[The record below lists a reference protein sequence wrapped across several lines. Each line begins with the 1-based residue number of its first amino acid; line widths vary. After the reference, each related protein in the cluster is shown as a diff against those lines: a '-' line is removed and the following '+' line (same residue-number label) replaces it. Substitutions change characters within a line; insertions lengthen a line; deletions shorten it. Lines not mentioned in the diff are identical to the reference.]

1 MAIAI
6 IYITNKIYLGNPH
19 FMLYQLVQKLN
30 DLNLYI
36 QFSNSIEFKI
46 YFDSKNTSNPYKSHA
61 KQLFLSSRKRSHK

>member
-1 MAIAI
+1 
-6 IYITNKIYLGNPH
+6 
-19 FMLYQLVQKLN
+19 MLYQLVQKLN

-36 QFSNSIEFKI
+36 QFSYSIEFKI